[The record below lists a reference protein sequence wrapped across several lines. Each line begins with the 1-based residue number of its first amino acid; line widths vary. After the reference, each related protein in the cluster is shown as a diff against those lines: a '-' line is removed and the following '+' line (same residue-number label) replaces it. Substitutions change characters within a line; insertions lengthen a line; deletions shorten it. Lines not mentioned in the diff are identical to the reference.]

1 MTTVRHVPSTTPGT
15 TTVLVP
21 EITEIEYHENFAPFV
36 ENRLKQISVTAG
48 KIFRF
53 VVPHN
58 TFKDFED
65 EYNLTYELLDS
76 NNRTV
81 TNNTWLHFNP
91 IRREVYGL

>member
-1 MTTVRHVPSTTPGT
+1 MSATKQSPTTTSRITTVREV
-15 TTVLVP
+15 
-21 EITEIEYHENFAPFV
+21 TEIEYHENFEPFI
-36 ENRLKQISVTAG
+36 EHRLQQMSVTAG

-53 VVPHN
+53 VIPHN

-65 EYNLTYELLDS
+65 EYDLTYLLLDA

-91 IRREVYGL
+91 IRREIYGL